1 MNSNQS
7 DSAFR
12 RERPG
17 MGKRIPLD
25 PKADLCP
32 DVERFLTGYR
42 PRMVTADRWEIYGDF
57 VLETVTAARPPSVP
71 AARSLV
77 ASLIRLA
84 DYTER
89 IGQQLK
95 RKVVLDP
102 DHIESFS
109 QAARSSRAS
118 RLAIPALSDAMAKRI
133 RSDCERMGLALNPR
147 APWEMPRAPLGRTKV
162 KQPYSSTEE
171 ENFVYI
177 ARTST
182 SPHHLAV
189 VVLGFGAG
197 LTGHWQP
204 RITKDDVELRGNTYW
219 VHADNPDRWIPVL
232 ARYTDDM
239 ATVMASAP
247 ADGPLIGGEAINRQR
262 TSRVT
267 SRISARAGQKLVPAR
282 MRTTWFVRHINNQTD
297 LRYLLEMA
305 GLTSLTTIWELL
317 PCARPVNT
325 DVAVRK
331 AVRA

>member
-1 MNSNQS
+1 
-7 DSAFR
+7 
-12 RERPG
+12 

-25 PKADLCP
+25 PTAELRP

-42 PRMVTADRWEIYGDF
+42 PRMVAADRWDIYGDF
-57 VLETVTAARPPSVP
+57 VVETVTAARPPSVP

-77 ASLIRLA
+77 ASLIPLT

-89 IGQQLK
+89 IGQPVD
-95 RKVVLDP
+95 RKDVLDP
-102 DHIESFS
+102 DHISSFLE
-109 QAARSSRAS
+109 AARSPRAA
-118 RLAIPALSDAMAKRI
+118 RLAIRPFSDEMLKRI
-133 RSDCERMGLALNPR
+133 HSDCERMGIALNPR
-147 APWEMPRAPLGRTKV
+147 APWDMPRPAFHRSRV
-162 KQPYSSTEE
+162 KPPYSPTEAK
-171 ENFVYI
+171 NFIRV

-239 ATVMASAP
+239 AKVLVSAP

-262 TSRVT
+262 ASRVT
-267 SRISARAGQKLVPAR
+267 SRISARAGQRLVPAR
-282 MRTTWFVRHINNQTD
+282 MRTTWFVRHINHQTD

-305 GLTSLTTIWELL
+305 GLESLTTIWELL
-317 PCARPVNT
+317 PHARPVNT
-325 DVAVRK
+325 DVAARK
-331 AVRA
+331 AARA